1 MEIQGIVIAAMPT
14 QKGVSQKSGRDWM
27 SRDYVLEI
35 PGRFPSHM
43 VFRVFGEDRLRQFDI
58 RKNDEV
64 IVKFD
69 IDAHEYKERW
79 FNQINA
85 YDVQKV
91 LQSQLTSSV
100 ETHQQVAQNNVNT
113 RETPQNLPKEADDDL
128 PF

>member
-91 LQSQLTSSV
+91 QSQSTSPV
-100 ETHQQVAQNNVNT
+100 ETQQQVAQNNVNT